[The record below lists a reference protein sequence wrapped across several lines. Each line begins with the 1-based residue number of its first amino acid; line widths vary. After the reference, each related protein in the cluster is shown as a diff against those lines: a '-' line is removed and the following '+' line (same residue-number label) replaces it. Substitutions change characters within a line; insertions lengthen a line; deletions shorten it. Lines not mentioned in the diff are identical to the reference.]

1 MQIKQALTVV
11 LIFGLFLISLL
22 SRAQLSHAQQDLNSE
37 QSPRSHQIPFYLP
50 IQKDQFPG
58 LVQQLESALLEAG
71 LEELKLTTSDY
82 WHPYQQGIRQG
93 RRGIFFAAP
102 HFASWLV
109 NTHKFDPALRLSGK
123 SQYVIV
129 ARRADSE
136 IFEVRDLANKTVCT
150 DATMDLSFL
159 LVRESMTRSLLSA
172 KTLRVQNVA
181 ETMKRNRLDC
191 DAFSLS
197 EHLLQPFLLEDPF
210 QFIRLQQSDEYSN
223 YAYLLNPE
231 VPATTK
237 RALRKFLVSKK
248 AKNILQP
255 MYRLFSE
262 EPTIVS
268 AKSSNYPPSQMQ
280 SLQPYWGSR

>member
-1 MQIKQALTVV
+1 MQIKQASTVV
-11 LIFGLFLISLL
+11 LIFCLFLISLL
-22 SRAQLSHAQQDLNSE
+22 YYARLSHAQQEPDFK
-37 QSPRSHQIPFYLP
+37 QQARSNKISFFLP

-58 LVQQLESALLEAG
+58 LVQQLKSALIDAG
-71 LEELKLTTSDY
+71 LDELELTTSGY

-93 RRGIFFAAP
+93 RLGIFFAAP
-102 HFASWLV
+102 HFAAWLV
-109 NTHKFDPALRLSGK
+109 NVHKFNPTLRLSGK

-129 ARRADSE
+129 ARSADSE
-136 IFEVRDLANKTVCT
+136 IFEVRDLANKTVCS

-159 LVRESMTRSLLSA
+159 LVRESMARSVLSA

-181 ETMKRNRLDC
+181 EAMKRNKLDC

-197 EHLLQPFLLEDPF
+197 EHLLKPFLLEDPF

-231 VPATTK
+231 VPAKTK

-248 AKNILQP
+248 AKEILQP

-262 EPTIVS
+262 KPTLVRSRI
-268 AKSSNYPPSQMQ
+268 AKNHPF
-280 SLQPYWGSR
+280 RD